1 MAPKYNGMHPKE
13 AEGAWRQTRHGG
25 GDVETE
31 EADCIL
37 VKCSLH
43 FVVTVI
49 SYLRVGG

>member
-25 GDVETE
+25 GDVKT

-43 FVVTVI
+43 SVVAVI
-49 SYLRVGG
+49 LYLRVGG